1 MSLFLAVVPVS
12 KAIETVKS
20 LAVRMPQETVPL
32 EEARGRVLAEDIFAD
47 IDIPG
52 FTRSVMDGYA
62 LRSAET
68 AGAGEAVP
76 AMFVLRG
83 RITMGHAEDRAAG
96 PGECWYIPTGG
107 ILPEGT
113 DAVVMA
119 ENAELI
125 GDDILVKKPVANGEN
140 VIRYNEDFKKGG
152 TVLSRGH
159 RLLAQDLGV
168 LAAVGCAAVPVTRM
182 PRIGILST
190 GNELVPVKETPAIG
204 QVRDVNSFVLSA
216 FVRDLGCVPVP
227 YGIIRDDRDAFRT
240 ALSRGSTGMRCR
252 AHIGGG
258 AQKTTGIC
266 PPRSLPNWGEVL
278 VHGVA
283 IAPGKPTV
291 IGRCG
296 TVPVIGLPGHPAAT
310 VVVFVAIVRHLIEG
324 MTGIKNPSVVMV
336 PATLGTNVPSTKG
349 REDYIRVSLCKGI
362 ATPLFG
368 KSGLL
373 NTLANSDG
381 LLRIPAESEGIE
393 SGTRVEILL
402 W

>member
-1 MSLFLAVVPVS
+1 MSLFLSVVPVS
-12 KAIETVKS
+12 KAIETAKS
-20 LAVRMPQETVPL
+20 LAARMPQETVPL
-32 EEARGRVLAEDIFAD
+32 DEARGRVIAEDISAD

-62 LRSAET
+62 LRAAET

-83 RITMGHAEDRAAG
+83 RIAMGHAEDRAAG

-107 ILPEGT
+107 ILPDGT

-119 ENAELI
+119 ENAELM
-125 GDDILVKKPVANGEN
+125 GSDVLVKKPVANGEN

-168 LAAVGCAAVPVTRM
+168 LAAAGCAAVPVTRM

-190 GNELVPVKETPAIG
+190 GNELVPVAETPAIG
-204 QVRDVNSFVLSA
+204 QVRDVNSYVLSA

-227 YGIIRDDRDAFRT
+227 YGIIRDDRDAFRI
-240 ALSRGSTGMRCR
+240 ALSRAVQECDAVLISGGSSKDDRDMS
-252 AHIGGG
+252 AAII
-258 AQKTTGIC
+258 AE
-266 PPRSLPNWGEVL
+266 LGEVL

-296 TVPVIGLPGHPAAT
+296 TVPVVGLPGHPAAT

-324 MTGIKNPSVVMV
+324 MTGIANPSVVTV
-336 PATLGTNVPSTKG
+336 PATLKTNVPSTKG
-349 REDYIRVSLCKGI
+349 REDYIRVSLRNGI

-393 SGTRVEILL
+393 SGARVEILL